1 MIPDL
6 KRALN
11 SPSVTKFLQT
21 LDERTKFLTG
31 NIFQIGLNVS
41 RNYRVTS
48 RSGTSFSI
56 KLPLIILDR
65 EYELNTLIE
74 SLTMFSDPIVLRNH
88 VVTPFVSLV
97 PWHGKRN
104 FLYPMFSQELGRL
117 VQSGIYFR
125 WRKYKNVAMQRVSA
139 QSVLT
144 RKDFRSF
151 SAKKMSNPVR
161 EIHSGEANSVSFK
174 AINLLSTPIAFWDG
188 FVSYLWYNEIASRYF
203 RYGRQILNNQ
213 EKLGI
218 TRHDALYLLLMNPV
232 QTTLPIGLNTSRNN
246 YSTRELQTLVERDV
260 INCQRKTAFISV
272 SENVLAEKDF
282 LDKKYPS
289 KKLYLGRTALETA
302 RVGWSFTDV
311 GGVTTS
317 SQVSRVH
324 RNFQVLMS
332 SGIYGKLKKE
342 MAENT
347 FLERQPVDPIVL
359 ANWGKL
365 AHSLEL
371 SSSAIENLRQE
382 YSQTNNSGRLIR
394 RMVEEWH
401 SLNQNPSVENFCCVL
416 KNENF
421 KYVAEKIEVR
431 KNPIDGERIQH
442 SLGEA
447 IRFHGRKN
455 ELQEIRK
462 FYSSNRSPV
471 YIHGPP
477 GFGKTELAFC
487 FCRNILESRDTM
499 DRNANIIVLQGES
512 EEKLFSSITK
522 LWKEVRKE
530 KVPAPSFHIDQI
542 NCLSNLSGKTIVVVD
557 NVDDQY
563 VGYTEVISRLKKEG
577 CFVLVTTRNINCVD
591 SGSDASYPSI
601 DLEEFSRETAIEFV
615 NYRLSGENQKDVVK
629 LCVELGDWPLALV
642 KAVAFIRHQK
652 RAEFYGKSYNA
663 RQYCLELAKSPVAIL
678 LSSNSNEATLGKT
691 LGLCIERLDRDQ
703 VDGSVAVRQPLQ
715 ELLPRT

>member
-1 MIPDL
+1 M
-6 KRALN
+6 
-11 SPSVTKFLQT
+11 
-21 LDERTKFLTG
+21 G
-31 NIFQIGLNVS
+31 NL
-41 RNYRVTS
+41 
-48 RSGTSFSI
+48 
-56 KLPLIILDR
+56 LP
-65 EYELNTLIE
+65 TA
-74 SLTMFSDPIVLRNH
+74 
-88 VVTPFVSLV
+88 
-97 PWHGKRN
+97 K
-104 FLYPMFSQELGRL
+104 
-117 VQSGIYFR
+117 
-125 WRKYKNVAMQRVSA
+125 
-139 QSVLT
+139 QSVLEPI
-144 RKDFRSF
+144 DS
-151 SAKKMSNPVR
+151 SKKIVD
-161 EIHSGEANSVSFK
+161 I
-174 AINLLSTPIAFWDG
+174 IA
-188 FVSYLWYNEIASRYF
+188 A
-203 RYGRQILNNQ
+203 
-213 EKLGI
+213 
-218 TRHDALYLLLMNPV
+218 
-232 QTTLPIGLNTSRNN
+232 
-246 YSTRELQTLVERDV
+246 ELQ
-260 INCQRKTAFISV
+260 K
-272 SENVLAEKDF
+272 
-282 LDKKYPS
+282 
-289 KKLYLGRTALETA
+289 
-302 RVGWSFTDV
+302 
-311 GGVTTS
+311 
-317 SQVSRVH
+317 
-324 RNFQVLMS
+324 
-332 SGIYGKLKKE
+332 
-342 MAENT
+342 
-347 FLERQPVDPIVL
+347 DPIVL

-703 VDGSVAVRQPLQ
+703 VDGSVAVRLLKVLAYVDGDGISLDSLRKIYQTAFAGTSTQDINNACKLLLRYSLIKSDNEIITVHRMTQKVLRLFETFEIPEGLKIPATLEILIDHLVNHMANFAAKDKFTIVQ
-715 ELLPRT
+715 IWKHILDIGDEAILKKYISVPSFISGQLLELSFFSLTAQFCLENIRVLEKNFNNGKEMFNIRYNYSRSLSFQGDLVNSYNNLSNLLKNIEKCLGSALSEKCLPESLPRVVYI